1 MAGKKPIEQIA
12 NELPGH
18 YADRLGV
25 TYAQSVTQD
34 YKKTNGQ
41 FFTPVEIAGLM
52 GTFAETRES
61 SLRIL
66 DPGCG
71 TAILTCALIE
81 SLAEKNKNLKELDL
95 TVYETDAALIPYT
108 NESIDYL
115 KIWLKGKDIELK
127 CSVHPDDFIL
137 ENADCLTDNGNLF
150 SKTIEPFDIIVS
162 NPPYFKLPIDD
173 KRTIAAK
180 VVVNG
185 HPNIY
190 AIFMAISARLLKENG
205 QLIFI
210 TPRSY
215 ASGSYF
221 KLFREYFFR
230 IIEIDKVHLFVSRK
244 ETFNRDNVLQ
254 ETVIIKGTRKEKT
267 NPGHKVHVYSSH
279 GLKDI
284 DTPMIKFFELK
295 ELIDLNSNEKILYLP
310 VSNSDEAILSIFKNW
325 NGNLNKYNIQISTGP
340 VVAFRSWDFIEETYQ
355 NGTVNVA
362 PLFWLHNVK
371 QMALEWPIPKQD
383 KGQYVRIQAE
393 SKSILIPNKNYV
405 LLRRFSAKDDKS
417 RLVAAPYFCNFIES
431 EYIGVENKVNYIYR
445 PKGHLER
452 NEVVGLC
459 ALLNSS
465 LFDSYFRIFN
475 GNVNVSATELRE
487 IPLPPLETIKE
498 IGNTIIL
505 SNDFSVD
512 NVNKIVSEQYK
523 SRTIISPGKQKY
535 GWRIRLII

>member
-1 MAGKKPIEQIA
+1 MAGKKLIEKITD
-12 NELPGH
+12 ELPSH
-18 YADRLGV
+18 YADRLGLSY
-25 TYAQSVTQD
+25 TKSVNQEH
-34 YKKTNGQ
+34 KKTNGQ
-41 FFTPVEIAGLM
+41 FFTPIEIAGLM
-52 GTFAETRES
+52 GTFAESGEN

-81 SLAEKNKNLKELDL
+81 FLIRNNSKLKQISL
-95 TVYETDAALIPYT
+95 TVYETDKALIPYT
-108 NESIDYL
+108 KESLDYL
-115 KIWLKGKDIELK
+115 RSWLEVKKIELK
-127 CSVHPDDFIL
+127 ISIHSNDFIL

-150 SKTIEPFDIIVS
+150 SRTIDLFDIIVS
-162 NPPYFKLPIDD
+162 NPPYFKLSIDD

-180 VVVNG
+180 AVING

-221 KLFREYFFR
+221 KLFREYFFK
-230 IIEIDKVHLFVSRK
+230 IIEIDKVHLFASRK
-244 ETFNRDNVLQ
+244 DTFNRDKVLQ

-267 NPGHKVHVYSSH
+267 NPEHKVNVYSSK

-284 DTPMIKFFELK
+284 DSPIIKSFEQK
-295 ELIDLNSNEKILYLP
+295 ELIDMNSNGKILYLP
-310 VSNSDEAILSIFKNW
+310 TSDSDETILNVFKDW

-340 VVAFRSWDFIEETYQ
+340 VVAFRSKEYIHDIYQ
-355 NGTVNVA
+355 NGTVFLA

-371 QMALEWPIPKQD
+371 QMTLEWPVPKPG
-383 KGQYVRIQAE
+383 KGQYVRIQDE
-393 SKSILIPNKNYV
+393 SKSILVPNKNYV

-417 RLVAAPYFCNFIES
+417 RLVASPYFCNFIEA

-452 NEVVGLC
+452 NEVIGLC

-487 IPLPPLETIKE
+487 IPLPPLEAIKDV
-498 IGNTIIL
+498 GNSIIL
-505 SNDFSVD
+505 SNDFSAV
-512 NVNKIVSEQYK
+512 NANKIVSEKFEFTPVIYEQ
-523 SRTIISPGKQKY
+523 T
-535 GWRIRLII
+535 

>member
-1 MAGKKPIEQIA
+1 MAGKKLIEKIA
-12 NELPGH
+12 GELPSH
-18 YADRLGV
+18 YADRLGLG
-25 TYAQSVTQD
+25 YAKSVNQEH
-34 YKKTNGQ
+34 KKTNGQ
-41 FFTPVEIAGLM
+41 FFTPAEIAGLM
-52 GTFAETRES
+52 GTFAESGES

-81 SLAEKNKNLKELDL
+81 SLLRKNNKLKDVDL
-95 TVYETDAALIPYT
+95 TVYETDNALIPYT
-108 NESIDYL
+108 NESLEYL
-115 KIWLKGKDIELK
+115 KSWLKEKNIELK
-127 CSVHPDDFIL
+127 ISIQTNDFIL
-137 ENADCLTDNGNLF
+137 ENADCLTDIGNLF
-150 SKTIEPFDIIVS
+150 SQTIDPFDIIVS

-173 KRTIAAK
+173 KRAVAAK
-180 VVVNG
+180 AVVNG

-221 KLFREYFFR
+221 KLFREYFFK

-244 ETFNRDNVLQ
+244 DTFNRDKVLQ

-267 NPGHKVHVYSSH
+267 NPKHKVNVYSSH

-284 DTPMIKFFELK
+284 DSPIIKSFALK
-295 ELIDLNSNEKILYLP
+295 EVIDLNSNEKILYLP
-310 VSNSDEAILSIFKNW
+310 TSDSDEAILNVFKNW

-340 VVAFRSWDFIEETYQ
+340 VVAFRSKDHIHDTNQ
-355 NGTVNVA
+355 NGTEFLA

-371 QMALEWPIPKQD
+371 QMILEWPMPKPD
-383 KGQYVRIQAE
+383 KGQYVRIQVE

-405 LLRRFSAKDDKS
+405 LLRRFSSKDDKS
-417 RLVAAPYFCNFIES
+417 RLVAAPYFCNFIEV

-498 IGNTIIL
+498 IGNSVIL
-505 SNDFSVD
+505 ANDFSVD
-512 NVNKIVSEQYK
+512 NANKIVSELFEF
-523 SRTIISPGKQKY
+523 TPAII
-535 GWRIRLII
+535 

>member
-1 MAGKKPIEQIA
+1 MSGKELIERNA
-12 NELPGH
+12 NELPSH
-18 YADRLGV
+18 YADRLGLS
-25 TYAQSVTQD
+25 YSKSVNQEH
-34 YKKTNGQ
+34 KKANGQ

-52 GTFAETRES
+52 GTFAESRES

-81 SLAEKNKNLKELDL
+81 SLVEGNRKLKKIDL
-95 TVYETDAALIPYT
+95 IVFETDRALIRYT
-108 NESIDYL
+108 KESIDYL
-115 KIWLKGKDIELK
+115 RSWLKERNIEFK
-127 CSVHPDDFIL
+127 SEVHTHDFIL

-150 SKTIEPFDIIVS
+150 SQIIEPFDIIVS

-173 KRTIAAK
+173 KRAIAAK
-180 VVVNG
+180 AVVNG

-221 KLFREYFFR
+221 KLFREYFFK
-230 IIEIDKVHLFVSRK
+230 IIEIDIVHLFVSRK
-244 ETFNRDNVLQ
+244 DTFNRDKVLQ

-267 NPGHKVHVYSSH
+267 NPKHKVNVYSSH

-284 DTPMIKFFELK
+284 DSPIIKSFAQK
-295 ELIDLNSNEKILYLP
+295 ELIDLNSNQKILFLP
-310 VSNSDEAILSIFKNW
+310 TSDTDEAILNIFKNW
-325 NGNLNKYNIQISTGP
+325 NGNLNKYDIQISTGP
-340 VVAFRSWDFIEETYQ
+340 VVAFRSKDYVFDTYQ
-355 NGTVNVA
+355 NGTVFLA

-371 QMALEWPIPKQD
+371 QMVLEWPIPKPD
-383 KGQYVRIQAE
+383 KGQYLRIQEE

-405 LLRRFSAKDDKS
+405 LLRRFSSKDDKS
-417 RLVAAPYFCNFIES
+417 RLVAAPYFCNFIEA

-445 PKGHLER
+445 PKGRLER

-487 IPLPPLETIKE
+487 IPLPKLAEIKK
-498 IGNTIIL
+498 IGDEIIL
-505 SNDFSVD
+505 TNDFTP
-512 NVNKIVSEQYK
+512 
-523 SRTIISPGKQKY
+523 SRTNRFVNEYFNIEN
-535 GWRIRLII
+535 LINI

>member
-1 MAGKKPIEQIA
+1 MANKKLIERIA
-12 NELPGH
+12 NELPSH
-18 YADRLGV
+18 FADRLGLN
-25 TYAQSVTQD
+25 YAKSVNQEH
-34 YKKTNGQ
+34 KKTNGQ

-52 GTFAETRES
+52 GTFAEYSES

-81 SLAEKNKNLKELDL
+81 SLVESNRKLKEIELI
-95 TVYETDAALIPYT
+95 VYETDIALIPYT
-108 NESIDYL
+108 KESLDYL
-115 KIWLKGKDIELK
+115 RNWLSKNSIEFT
-127 CSVHPDDFIL
+127 STIHTNDFIL

-150 SKTIEPFDIIVS
+150 SQTIEPFDIIVS

-173 KRTIAAK
+173 KRAIAAK
-180 VVVNG
+180 AVVNG

-221 KLFREYFFR
+221 KLFREYFFK

-244 ETFNRDNVLQ
+244 DTFNRDKVLQ

-267 NPGHKVHVYSSH
+267 NPKHNVNVYSSH

-284 DTPMIKFFELK
+284 DAPIIKSFAQE
-295 ELIDLNSNEKILYLP
+295 ELIDLYSNEKILYLP
-310 VSNSDEAILSIFKNW
+310 TSDSDEAILNIFKNW

-340 VVAFRSWDFIEETYQ
+340 VVAFRSKDYIDDTYQ
-355 NGTVNVA
+355 NGTVFLA

-371 QMALEWPIPKQD
+371 QMSLEWPIPKPD
-383 KGQYVRIQAE
+383 KGQYVRIQDE
-393 SKSILIPNKNYV
+393 SKAILIPNKNYV

-417 RLVAAPYFCNFIES
+417 RLVAAPYFCNFIDA

-465 LFDSYFRIFN
+465 IFDSYFRIFN

-487 IPLPPLETIKE
+487 IPLPELEEIKKVGDE
-498 IGNTIIL
+498 IIL
-505 SNDFSVD
+505 TNDFTPSRA
-512 NVNKIVSEQYK
+512 NRIVNEYFNIEN
-523 SRTIISPGKQKY
+523 
-535 GWRIRLII
+535 LINI